1 MKKKLSIGIVAHVDA
16 GKTTLGEALLY
27 KFGAIRK
34 LGRVDDKNTYLD
46 TSDMEKER
54 GITIFSKQARFSTD
68 MCDITLLD
76 TPGHIDFSPETER
89 ALKLL
94 DYAILVISGTDG
106 IQSHTRTIWEL
117 LAEYSIPTFIFINKM
132 DISHKSQGELC
143 EMLERELSPLCVYF
157 KEGED
162 IHARNERLAMANDAL
177 MEKVISGENIEDDEL
192 AHLVCSRLLFPCIFG
207 SALKLDGISFLMH
220 TVDALTRE
228 PIYPEKY
235 FCAKVFK
242 ISNVKDRLTFMK
254 ITGGKLCL
262 RDEISYMS
270 QSGEHIK
277 EKINRIM
284 IYSGERA
291 VSVDEAYAGDV
302 VAVMGLSKTYAG
314 QGLGREP
321 DSSKM
326 KLSPVLSYV
335 VVLPKD
341 CDTVTAMSYFSK
353 LCEEEPSLSVYYNEA
368 SGEIEVR
375 LMGEVQ
381 TEIFKRT
388 VKERFGLDCDLADGK
403 ILYKEKIRHKTIG
416 VGHFEPLR
424 HYAEVHLLLEPMPE
438 GSGLIFDTDVPPNM
452 LDINW
457 QRLIMTHLREKTHRG
472 ILTNSPI
479 TDMKITLVAGKAH
492 LKHTEG
498 GDMRE
503 ATYRAL
509 RQGLMAAGTIL
520 LEPYRKIHISIPT
533 QYTGRISCDLEARH
547 CDLKIQSSDSRMTY
561 IEGKGPVS
569 SLRGYMREF
578 TSATHGEGRCSFTY
592 LGYFPCHDEENVVKS
607 IGYSPESDLT
617 APSCSVF
624 CAHGAGFNVPWDKVY
639 EFKHIDSGYAMKR
652 SSIESMMPSYE
663 KVVKKYH
670 IDEKELESIM
680 LREFGPI
687 KRRSYKEPATVCSA
701 DSHKKYEKKEK
712 KIIIDGYNYIHSE
725 EELSKIAAF
734 DLEKARTTLMDMLSN
749 YVAYTKRDVT
759 LVFDAYLVADNK
771 GEEFRYN
778 GFNVVYTKTDVT
790 ADAYIEKL
798 MSRLGPD
805 FDICLVTGDR
815 LLQFSAVH
823 SGILRMTVKEFEED
837 MIKISNEINDIISK
851 LGDDI

>member
-1 MKKKLSIGIVAHVDA
+1 MKKKLNIGIVAHVDA

-34 LGRVDDKNTYLD
+34 LGRVDDKNTCLD
-46 TSDMEKER
+46 TSEMEKER
-54 GITIFSKQARFSTD
+54 GITIFSKQAKFSTD

-89 ALKLL
+89 ALTLL

-117 LAEYSIPTFIFINKM
+117 LEEYSIPTFIFVNKM
-132 DISHKSQGELC
+132 DIAHSDPRELC
-143 EMLERELSPLCVYF
+143 EMLERELSPFCVYLE
-157 KEGED
+157 EGED
-162 IHARNERLAMANDAL
+162 KHARDERLAMANDAL
-177 MEKVISGENIEDDEL
+177 MEKVIAGDSIDDSEL
-192 AHLVCSRLLFPCIFG
+192 AHLVCSRMLFPCVFG
-207 SALKLDGISFLMH
+207 SALKLDGVSFLMH
-220 TVDALTRE
+220 TIDMLTHE
-228 PIYPEKY
+228 PVYPEKH
-235 FCAKVFK
+235 FSAKVFK
-242 ISNVKDRLTFMK
+242 ISNLKERLTFMK

-262 RDEISYMS
+262 RDEIAYISPN
-270 QSGEHIK
+270 GERIK
-277 EKINRIM
+277 EKVNRIM
-284 IYSGERA
+284 FYSGSRA
-291 VSVDEAYAGDV
+291 IATDQAVAGDT

-326 KLSPVLSYV
+326 KLSPVLSYA

-341 CDTVTAMSYFSK
+341 CDTVTAMSYFKK
-353 LCEEEPSLSVYYNEA
+353 LCEEEPSLSVYYNEV
-368 SGEIEVR
+368 SGEIEVQ

-388 VKERFGLDCDLADGK
+388 VKERFGLDCDLAEGK

-424 HYAEVHLLLEPMPE
+424 HYAEVHLLLEPMPN
-438 GSGLIFDTDVPPNM
+438 GSGLIFDADVPPNM
-452 LDINW
+452 LDTNW
-457 QRLIMTHLREKTHRG
+457 QRLIMTHLREKTHKG
-472 ILTNSPI
+472 TLTGSPI

-509 RQGLMAAGTIL
+509 RQGLMAAGTVL
-520 LEPYRKIHISIPT
+520 LEPYRRIHISIPT
-533 QYTGRISCDLEARH
+533 QYTGKISFDLEARS
-547 CDLKIQSSDSRMTY
+547 CEFKILSADSKITC

-569 SLRGYMREF
+569 SLSGYMRDF

-592 LGYFPCHDEENVVKS
+592 LGYFPCHDEDNVVKG
-607 IGYSPESDLT
+607 IGYSPDSDLT
-617 APSCSVF
+617 SPSCSVF

-652 SSIESMMPSYE
+652 SSIESMMPSVE
-663 KVVKKYH
+663 KIVKKYH

-687 KRRSYKEPATVCSA
+687 KRRSYKEPSTVCSS
-701 DSHKKYEKKEK
+701 DSCKKYEQKEK
-712 KIIIDGYNYIHSE
+712 KIIIDGYNYIHSQ
-725 EELSKIAAF
+725 EELSKTAAF
-734 DLEKARTTLMDMLSN
+734 DLEKARMLLMDMLSN
-749 YVAYTKRDVT
+749 YVAYTKRDIT

-790 ADAYIEKL
+790 ADAYIEKM
-798 MSRLGPD
+798 MSKLGPD

-837 MIKISNEINDIISK
+837 MIRISNEINDIISK